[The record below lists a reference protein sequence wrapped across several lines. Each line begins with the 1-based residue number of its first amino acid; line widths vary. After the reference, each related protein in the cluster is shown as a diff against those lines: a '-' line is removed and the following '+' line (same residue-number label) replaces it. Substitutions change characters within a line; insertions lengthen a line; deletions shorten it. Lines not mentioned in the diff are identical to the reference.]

1 MFTRITALIV
11 KEFLQVF
18 RDPRMKFVMF
28 VSPIFQIMIFGY
40 AATMDITNIPTA
52 VYDLDNT
59 KESRDIIRDFSYS
72 KYFDIQNYLQKE
84 EDINYVMD
92 RARIK
97 AVIKFNRG
105 FAQSL
110 TGNNS
115 AQMQLI
121 VDGTDSNAAQ
131 IILGYSGT
139 IVENYNTKVLQE
151 RADIFLKK
159 RKNIYPVVEMRDR
172 EWFNENLYSKN
183 FYLPGVIAMIV
194 TLMSLILTSMA
205 IVREKEIGTMEQLIV
220 SPIKPIE
227 LILGKITPFGI
238 IAIVQMVMIAIIGVW
253 WFNIPCRGS
262 IPLLFGAT
270 LIYLLTSLGIGL
282 FISTISS
289 TQQEAMMAVFLFYFP
304 AILLSGFAYPV
315 ANMPGWVQII
325 TTVNPLK
332 YYLVILRS
340 IFLKGVGAYVLW
352 DEMLILLVM
361 GVAVITLS
369 AFRFRRS
376 LG

>member
-18 RDPRMKFVMF
+18 RDPRMKIVIFI
-28 VSPIFQIMIFGY
+28 SPMIQIMIFGY

-59 KESRDIIRDFSYS
+59 KESRDIIRLFSYS
-72 KYFDIQNYLQKE
+72 KYFDIQRYLQKE
-84 EDINYVMD
+84 ADINYVMSH
-92 RARIK
+92 ATIK
-97 AVIKFNRG
+97 SVIKFNRG
-105 FAQSL
+105 FSQDL
-110 TGNNS
+110 TGNKS
-115 AQMQLI
+115 AQMQII

-131 IILGYSGT
+131 IILGYTGT
-139 IVENYNTKVLQE
+139 IINNYNSRVLQD
-151 RADIFLKK
+151 RAQIYLK
-159 RKNIYPVVEMRDR
+159 RKDIYPVVDLRDR

-227 LILGKITPFGI
+227 LILGKITPFGV
-238 IAIVQMVMIAIIGVW
+238 IAVIQMVMIATVGVL
-253 WFNIPCRGS
+253 WFKIPLRGS
-262 IPLLFGAT
+262 VPFLFGAT

-282 FISTISS
+282 FISTISA
-289 TQQEAMMAVFLFYFP
+289 TQQEAMMSIFLFYFP

-315 ANMPGWVQII
+315 ANMPQWVQVI
-325 TTVNPLK
+325 TTFNPLK
-332 YYLVILRS
+332 YYLIILRS
-340 IFLKGVGAYVLW
+340 IFLKGVGMRVLW
-352 DEMLILLVM
+352 DEILVLLVM
-361 GVAVITLS
+361 GAVVITASSL
-369 AFRFRRS
+369 RFRKN

>member
-1 MFTRITALIV
+1 MFTRITAIIV

-18 RDPRMKFVMF
+18 RDPRMKIVIFI
-28 VSPIFQIMIFGY
+28 SPIVQIMIFGY
-40 AATMDITNIPTA
+40 AATMDITHVPTA

-59 KESRDIIRDFSYS
+59 KESRDVIRLFKYS
-72 KYFDIQNYLQKE
+72 KYFDINRYLQKE
-84 EDINYVMD
+84 ADIKYILD
-92 RARIK
+92 HATIK
-97 AVIKFNRG
+97 AVIKFTRG
-105 FAQSL
+105 FGQDL

-131 IILGYSGT
+131 IILGYAGN
-139 IVENYNTKVLQE
+139 IIDNYNSKVLQE
-151 RADIFLKK
+151 RAMTYLK
-159 RKNIYPVVEMRDR
+159 RKDIYPTVELRDR
-172 EWFNENLYSKN
+172 QWFNENIYSKN

-238 IAIVQMVMIAIIGVW
+238 IAVAQMVMIATVGVL
-253 WFNIPCRGS
+253 WFHIPCRGS
-262 IPLLFGAT
+262 IPFLFGAT

-282 FISTISS
+282 FISTISA
-289 TQQEAMMAVFLFYFP
+289 TQQEAMMSIFLFYFP
-304 AILLSGFAYPV
+304 AMLLSGFAFPV
-315 ANMPGWVQII
+315 ANMPQWVHAI
-325 TTVNPLK
+325 TVFNPLK
-332 YYLVILRS
+332 YYLIILRS
-340 IFLKGVGAYVLW
+340 IFLKGVGISVLW
-352 DEMLILLVM
+352 DEIAVLLIM
-361 GVAVITLS
+361 CAVIITLS
-369 AFRFRRS
+369 SMRFQKR

>member
-1 MFTRITALIV
+1 MFTRISSLIV

-18 RDPRMKFVMF
+18 RDPRMRFTIFVAP
-28 VSPIFQIMIFGY
+28 VVQVLLFGY

-59 KESRDIIRDFSYS
+59 KQSRDVIRLFSYS
-72 KYFDIQNYLQKE
+72 KYFDIQRYLQKE
-84 EDINYVMD
+84 DDIKYVMD
-92 RARIK
+92 HATIK

-105 FAQSL
+105 FGQDL
-110 TGNNS
+110 TGNKS
-115 AQMQLI
+115 AQMQII

-131 IILGYSGT
+131 IILGYAGT
-139 IVENYNTKVLQE
+139 IMGNYNARILQQ
-151 RADIFLKK
+151 RAQVFLK
-159 RKNIYPVVEMRDR
+159 RKDIYPVVDLRDR
-172 EWFNENLYSKN
+172 RWFNENLESKN

-238 IAIVQMVMIAIIGVW
+238 IAVVQMIMIATVGVL
-253 WFNIPCRGS
+253 WFNIPLRGS

-282 FISTISS
+282 FISTISA
-289 TQQEAMMAVFLFYFP
+289 TQQEAMMSIFLFYFP

-315 ANMPGWVQII
+315 ANMPQWVQII
-325 TTVNPLK
+325 TIFNPLK
-332 YYLVILRS
+332 YYLIILRS
-340 IFLKGVGAYVLW
+340 IFLKGVGASVLW
-352 DEMLILLVM
+352 DEMLVLLIM
-361 GVAVITLS
+361 GVVVITASSL
-369 AFRFRRS
+369 RFRKR

>member
-1 MFTRITALIV
+1 MFTRIFSLIV

-18 RDPRMKFVMF
+18 RDPRMKFVIF
-28 VSPIFQIMIFGY
+28 VSPVVQIMIFGY
-40 AATMDITNIPTA
+40 AATMDITNVPVAI
-52 VYDLDNT
+52 YDLDNT
-59 KESRDIIRDFSYS
+59 KQSRDIIRLFSYS
-72 KYFDIQNYLQKE
+72 KYFDIQKYLSKE
-84 EDINYVMD
+84 SDVKYVMD

-97 AVIKFNRG
+97 AVIRFNRG
-105 FAQSL
+105 FAQDL
-110 TGNNS
+110 TSNRS
-115 AQMQLI
+115 AQMQIL

-131 IILGYSGT
+131 IILNYAGS
-139 IVENYNTKVLQE
+139 IISNYNGKMLQE
-151 RADIFLKK
+151 RAQIYLK
-159 RKNIYPVVEMRDR
+159 RKDIYPVVDLRDR

-220 SPIKPIE
+220 SPIRPIE

-238 IAIVQMVMIAIIGVW
+238 IAIVQMVMIATVGVL
-253 WFNIPCRGS
+253 WFNIPLRGS
-262 IPLLFGAT
+262 IPLLFGCT

-282 FISTISS
+282 FISTISA
-289 TQQEAMMAVFLFYFP
+289 TQQEAMMSIFLFYFP

-315 ANMPGWVQII
+315 ANMPQWVQVI
-325 TTVNPLK
+325 TTLNPLK

-340 IFLKGVGAYVLW
+340 IFLKGVGVSVLW
-352 DEMLILLVM
+352 NEMLVLLVM
-361 GVAVITLS
+361 GAVVIVASSL
-369 AFRFRRS
+369 RFRKN

>member
-1 MFTRITALIV
+1 MFTRITSLIV

-18 RDPRMKFVMF
+18 RDPRMKFVIF
-28 VSPIFQIMIFGY
+28 VSPVVQVLIFGY
-40 AATMDITNIPTA
+40 AATMDITNVPTA

-84 EDINYVMD
+84 EDIKYVMD

-105 FAQSL
+105 FAQDL

-115 AQMQLI
+115 ARMQII

-131 IILGYSGT
+131 IVLGYAGT
-139 IVENYNTKVLQE
+139 IVGNYNTRALQE
-151 RADIFLKK
+151 RTAIFSK
-159 RKNIYPVVEMRDR
+159 RKNIYPVVELRDR

-238 IAIVQMVMIAIIGVW
+238 IAIVQMVMIAVVGVL
-253 WFNIPCRGS
+253 WFKIPCRGS

-289 TQQEAMMAVFLFYFP
+289 TQQEAMMSVFLFYFP

-315 ANMPGWVQII
+315 ANMPHWVQVI
-325 TTVNPLK
+325 TIVNPLK

-340 IFLKGVGAYVLW
+340 IFLKGVGIHVLW
-352 DEMLILLVM
+352 DEMLVLLVM
-361 GVAVITLS
+361 GAAIIILS
-369 AFRFRRS
+369 SSRFRKN

>member
-1 MFTRITALIV
+1 MFTRIMSLIV

-28 VSPIFQIMIFGY
+28 VSPIVQIMIFGY

-59 KESRDIIRDFSYS
+59 KQSRDIIREFSYS
-72 KYFDIQNYLQKE
+72 KYFDIERYLQKE
-84 EDINYVMD
+84 SDIKYVMD
-92 RARIK
+92 HSMIK

-105 FAQSL
+105 FAQDL
-110 TGNNS
+110 TSNRT
-115 AQMQLI
+115 AQMQII

-131 IILGYSGT
+131 IILNYAGN
-139 IVENYNTKVLQE
+139 IIADYNTRTLEQC
-151 RADIFLKK
+151 AQIFLK
-159 RKNIYPVVEMRDR
+159 RKDIYPQVDLR
-172 EWFNENLYSKN
+172 ERRWFNENLYSKN

-220 SPIKPIE
+220 SPIRPIE

-238 IAIVQMVMIAIIGVW
+238 IAIVQMIMIATVGVL
-253 WFNIPCRGS
+253 WFKIPCRGS

-282 FISTISS
+282 FISTISA
-289 TQQEAMMAVFLFYFP
+289 TQQEAMMSVFLFYFP

-315 ANMPGWVQII
+315 ANMPQWVQVI
-325 TTVNPLK
+325 TIFNPLK

-340 IFLKGVGAYVLW
+340 IFLKGVGIPVLW
-352 DEMLILLVM
+352 NEMLALLVM
-361 GVAVITLS
+361 GIFTITISSL
-369 AFRFRRS
+369 RFHKN

>member
-1 MFTRITALIV
+1 MFTRITSLIV
-11 KEFLQVF
+11 KEFLQVL
-18 RDPRMKFVMF
+18 RDPRMRFVIF
-28 VSPIFQIMIFGY
+28 VSPIVQIMIFGY

-59 KESRDIIRDFSYS
+59 KESRDVIRMFSYS
-72 KYFDIQNYLQKE
+72 KYFDIQKYLKE
-84 EDINYVMD
+84 EREIKYVMD
-92 RARIK
+92 RAMLK

-105 FAQSL
+105 FAQDL
-110 TGNNS
+110 TGNRN
-115 AQMQLI
+115 AQMQII

-131 IILGYSGT
+131 IILGYAGT
-139 IVENYNTKVLQE
+139 IINNYNFEVLQN
-151 RADIFLKK
+151 RARIYLK
-159 RKNIYPVVEMRDR
+159 RKDIYPVVDLRDR

-220 SPIKPIE
+220 SPIRPIE

-238 IAIVQMVMIAIIGVW
+238 IAIIQMVMIATVGVL
-253 WFNIPCRGS
+253 WFKIPLRGS

-282 FISTISS
+282 FISTISA
-289 TQQEAMMAVFLFYFP
+289 TQQEAMMSVFLFYFP
-304 AILLSGFAYPV
+304 AILLSGFAFPI
-315 ANMPGWVQII
+315 ANMPQWVQVI
-325 TTVNPLK
+325 TIFNPLK
-332 YYLVILRS
+332 YYLIILRS
-340 IFLKGVGAYVLW
+340 IFLKGVGIPVLW
-352 DEMLILLVM
+352 DEMLALLVM
-361 GVAVITLS
+361 GAVVITASSL
-369 AFRFRRS
+369 RFRKN

>member
-1 MFTRITALIV
+1 MFTRIISLIT

-18 RDPRMKFVMF
+18 RDPRMKFTIF
-28 VSPIFQIMIFGY
+28 VAPVVQLLLFGY

-59 KESRDIIRDFSYS
+59 KQSRDIIRLFSYS
-72 KYFDIQNYLQKE
+72 KYFDIQKYLKE
-84 EDINYVMD
+84 EGDIKHVMD
-92 RARIK
+92 RATIK

-105 FAQSL
+105 FAQDL
-110 TGNNS
+110 TGNNT

-131 IILGYSGT
+131 IILGYAGT
-139 IVENYNTKVLQE
+139 IISDYNSRVLQE
-151 RADIFLKK
+151 RARIFLK
-159 RKNIYPVVEMRDR
+159 RKDIYPAVDLRDR

-220 SPIKPIE
+220 SPIRPIE

-238 IAIVQMVMIAIIGVW
+238 IAIIQMVMIATVGVL
-253 WFNIPCRGS
+253 WFKIPLRGS
-262 IPLLFGAT
+262 IPFLFSAT

-282 FISTISS
+282 FISTISA
-289 TQQEAMMAVFLFYFP
+289 TQQEAMMSVFLFYFP

-315 ANMPGWVQII
+315 ANMPQWVQYI
-325 TTVNPLK
+325 TAINPLK
-332 YYLVILRS
+332 YYLVILRG
-340 IFLKGVGAYVLW
+340 IFLKGVGMFVLW

-361 GVAVITLS
+361 GVVVIVASSL
-369 AFRFRRS
+369 RFRKN

>member
-1 MFTRITALIV
+1 MFTRIAALIV

-18 RDPRMKFVMF
+18 RDPRMKIVIFI
-28 VSPIFQIMIFGY
+28 SPIVQIMIFGY
-40 AATMDITNIPTA
+40 AATMDITHVPTA

-59 KESRDIIRDFSYS
+59 KQSRDVIRLFSYS
-72 KYFDIQNYLQKE
+72 KYFDVERYLQKE
-84 EDINYVMD
+84 ADIKYVMD
-92 RARIK
+92 HATIK
-97 AVIKFNRG
+97 NVIKFNRG
-105 FAQSL
+105 FGQDL
-110 TGNNS
+110 TGNKS
-115 AQMQLI
+115 AQMQII

-131 IILGYSGT
+131 IILGYAGT
-139 IVENYNTKVLQE
+139 IIGNYNSDILKQ
-151 RADIFLKK
+151 RAQIYLK
-159 RKNIYPVVEMRDR
+159 RKDIYPVVELRDR

-238 IAIVQMVMIAIIGVW
+238 IAVAQMVMIATVGVL
-253 WFNIPCRGS
+253 WFNIPMRGS

-282 FISTISS
+282 FISTISA
-289 TQQEAMMAVFLFYFP
+289 TQQEAMMSIFLFYFP
-304 AILLSGFAYPV
+304 AILLSGFAFPV
-315 ANMPGWVQII
+315 ANMPQWVQII
-325 TTVNPLK
+325 TIFNPLK
-332 YYLVILRS
+332 YYLIILRS
-340 IFLKGVGAYVLW
+340 IFLKGVGIPVLW
-352 DEMLILLVM
+352 DEISALLIM
-361 GVAVITLS
+361 GVVVITASSL
-369 AFRFRRS
+369 RFQKR

>member
-28 VSPIFQIMIFGY
+28 VSPIVQIMVFGY
-40 AATMDITNIPTA
+40 AATMDITNVPMA

-59 KESRDIIRDFSYS
+59 KQSRDVIRDFSYS
-72 KYFDIQNYLQKE
+72 KYFDIQRYLQKE
-84 EDINYVMD
+84 SDINYVMSH
-92 RARIK
+92 AVIK
-97 AVIKFNRG
+97 SVIKFNHG
-105 FAQSL
+105 FGQDL
-110 TGNNS
+110 TGNKS
-115 AQMQLI
+115 AQMQII

-131 IILGYSGT
+131 IILGYAGT
-139 IVENYNTKVLQE
+139 IINNYNAKILQQ
-151 RADIFLKK
+151 RSQIYLK
-159 RKNIYPVVEMRDR
+159 RKKIYPIVDLRDR

-220 SPIKPIE
+220 SPIKPME

-238 IAIVQMVMIAIIGVW
+238 IAIIQMVMIATVGVL
-253 WFNIPCRGS
+253 WFKIPLRGS
-262 IPLLFGAT
+262 IPLLFGCT

-282 FISTISS
+282 FISTISA
-289 TQQEAMMAVFLFYFP
+289 TQQEAMMSIFLFYFP
-304 AILLSGFAYPV
+304 AILLSGFAFPV
-315 ANMPGWVQII
+315 ANMPHWVQII
-325 TTVNPLK
+325 TIFNPLK
-332 YYLVILRS
+332 YYLIILRS
-340 IFLKGVGAYVLW
+340 IFLKGVGVPVLW
-352 DEMLILLVM
+352 DEMLVLLIM
-361 GVAVITLS
+361 GAVVITASSL
-369 AFRFRRS
+369 RFRKN

>member
-18 RDPRMKFVMF
+18 RDPRMKFVIF
-28 VSPIFQIMIFGY
+28 VSPIVQIMIFGY

-59 KESRDIIRDFSYS
+59 KQSRDIIREFSYS
-72 KYFDIQNYLQKE
+72 KYFDIQRYLQKE
-84 EDINYVMD
+84 SDINYVMN
-92 RARIK
+92 RATIK

-105 FAQSL
+105 FAQDL
-110 TGNNS
+110 TGNNT
-115 AQMQLI
+115 AQMQII

-131 IILGYSGT
+131 IILGYAGT
-139 IVENYNTKVLQE
+139 IVSNYNAKILQQ
-151 RADIFLKK
+151 RAEIFLK
-159 RKNIYPVVEMRDR
+159 RKDIYPVVDLR
-172 EWFNENLYSKN
+172 ERRWFNENLESKN
-183 FYLPGVIAMIV
+183 FYLPGVVAMIV

-238 IAIVQMVMIAIIGVW
+238 IAVVQMVMITTVGVL
-253 WFNIPCRGS
+253 WFKIPLRGS
-262 IPLLFGAT
+262 IPLLFGST

-282 FISTISS
+282 FISTISA
-289 TQQEAMMAVFLFYFP
+289 TQQEAMMSVFLFYFP

-315 ANMPGWVQII
+315 ANMPHWVQAI
-325 TTVNPLK
+325 TIVNPLK

-340 IFLKGVGAYVLW
+340 IFLKGVGVSMLW

-361 GVAVITLS
+361 GAVVIIASSL
-369 AFRFRRS
+369 RFRKNI
-376 LG
+376 G